1 MIVDGLTCRACYP
14 FSLIPSTKVFCMQ
27 ILSHPRT
34 SSRPAG
40 TSFIQRVRVP
50 AMLSCIGLAVLL
62 TGCLS
67 DKDKEGAGAAPAG
80 AAQQMPAPEVGVV
93 IATPQTIALV
103 TQLPG
108 RVEASRVAEVRARVQ
123 GIVTER
129 VFKEGSQVKAGQL
142 LYKID
147 SAPYQALLQSAK
159 ASLASAEA
167 NLGQAKTLADR
178 YRPLVAVNAVSQ
190 QEFDNADAAF
200 KAAQANVAVARAAV
214 RTAEINLGYASVTA
228 PISGRIGQALVTEGA
243 LVGDGT
249 ATPLALIQQIDNVYV
264 NFTQSSADALALQ
277 RQMQQGQLLKIE
289 GENAAKVQIV
299 LEDGSNYGVAGK
311 LLFSEISV
319 DPSTGQVTLRAE
331 IPNPDRLLLP
341 GMYVRVNI
349 EQAQINNAIAIPQ
362 QAVTRTQQGDTV
374 TVVDAEGNRQVKPV
388 KVRAA
393 SNNTWLVESG
403 LEAGEQVMVDGFQRL
418 QMMPPNVKV
427 KPVPWKSL
435 VSAPDAEQ
443 PAANTTVE
451 PTQGAAAPA
460 AKQ

>member
-1 MIVDGLTCRACYP
+1 MIVDGLTRRACYP
-14 FSLIPSTKVFCMQ
+14 YSLIPSTKVFCMQ
-27 ILSHPRT
+27 IQSHPRT
-34 SSRPAG
+34 SSRLAG

-67 DKDKEGAGAAPAG
+67 DKEDAGAAPAG
-80 AAQQMPAPEVGVV
+80 AAQQMPTPEVGVV

-147 SAPYQALLQSAK
+147 SEPYQALLQSAK

-228 PISGRIGQALVTEGA
+228 PIAGRIGQALVTEGA

-249 ATPLALIQQIDNVYV
+249 PTPLALIQQIDTVYV

-277 RQMQQGQLLKIE
+277 RLMQQGQLLKIE

-299 LEDGSNYGVAGK
+299 LEDGSDYGVAGK

-349 EQAQINNAIAIPQ
+349 EQAQVNNAIAIPQ

-435 VSAPDAEQ
+435 ISAPDAEQ

-451 PTQGAAAPA
+451 PIQGAAAPA

>member
-1 MIVDGLTCRACYP
+1 
-14 FSLIPSTKVFCMQ
+14 MQ
-27 ILSHPRT
+27 IQSHPRT
-34 SSRPAG
+34 SSRLAG

-67 DKDKEGAGAAPAG
+67 DKEDAGVAPAG
-80 AAQQMPAPEVGVV
+80 AAQQMPTPEVGVV

-147 SAPYQALLQSAK
+147 SEPYQALLQSAK

-228 PISGRIGQALVTEGA
+228 PIAGRIGQALVTEGA

-249 ATPLALIQQIDNVYV
+249 PTPLALIQQIDTVYV

-277 RQMQQGQLLKIE
+277 RLMQQGQLLKIE

-299 LEDGSNYGVAGK
+299 LEDGSDYGVAGK

-349 EQAQINNAIAIPQ
+349 EQAQVNNAIAIPQ

-435 VSAPDAEQ
+435 ISAPDAEQ

-451 PTQGAAAPA
+451 PIQGAAAPA

>member
-1 MIVDGLTCRACYP
+1 
-14 FSLIPSTKVFCMQ
+14 
-27 ILSHPRT
+27 
-34 SSRPAG
+34 
-40 TSFIQRVRVP
+40 
-50 AMLSCIGLAVLL
+50 MLSCIGLAVVLA
-62 TGCLS
+62 GCMS
-67 DKDKEGAGAAPAG
+67 NKEEEGAAAPAG
-80 AAQQMPAPEVGVV
+80 AAQQMPTPEVGVV
-93 IATPQTIALV
+93 IATPQTIGLV

-123 GIVTER
+123 GIVNER
-129 VFKEGSQVKAGQL
+129 VFQEGSQVKAGQL

-147 SAPYQALLQSAK
+147 AAPYQALVQSAK

-228 PISGRIGQALVTEGA
+228 PIAGRIGQALVTEGA

-264 NFTQSSADALALQ
+264 NFTQSSADALVLQ

-299 LEDGSNYGVAGK
+299 LEDGSKYGVAGK

-319 DPSTGQVTLRAE
+319 DPSTGQVTLRAV

-349 EQAQINNAIAIPQ
+349 EQAQISNAIAIPQ

-374 TVVDAEGNRQVKPV
+374 TVVDAEGNRQVKQV

-403 LEAGEQVMVDGFQRL
+403 LEAGDQVMVDGFQRL

-435 VSAPDAEQ
+435 ISKPDAEQ
-443 PAANTTVE
+443 PAANSTAE
-451 PTQGAAAPA
+451 PIQGAAAEPE
-460 AKQ
+460 AKP

>member
-1 MIVDGLTCRACYP
+1 
-14 FSLIPSTKVFCMQ
+14 
-27 ILSHPRT
+27 
-34 SSRPAG
+34 
-40 TSFIQRVRVP
+40 
-50 AMLSCIGLAVLL
+50 MLSCIGLAVLL

-67 DKDKEGAGAAPAG
+67 DKEDAGVAPAG
-80 AAQQMPAPEVGVV
+80 AAQQMPTPEVGVV

-147 SAPYQALLQSAK
+147 SEPYQALLQSAK

-228 PISGRIGQALVTEGA
+228 PIAGRIGQALVTEGA

-249 ATPLALIQQIDNVYV
+249 PTPLALIQQIDTVYV

-277 RQMQQGQLLKIE
+277 RLMQQGQLLKIE

-299 LEDGSNYGVAGK
+299 LEDGSDYGVAGK

-349 EQAQINNAIAIPQ
+349 EQAQVNNAIAIPQ

-435 VSAPDAEQ
+435 ISAPDAEQ

-451 PTQGAAAPA
+451 PIQGAAAPA

>member
-1 MIVDGLTCRACYP
+1 
-14 FSLIPSTKVFCMQ
+14 MQ
-27 ILSHPRT
+27 IQSHPRT
-34 SSRPAG
+34 SSRLAG

-67 DKDKEGAGAAPAG
+67 DKEDAGAAPAG
-80 AAQQMPAPEVGVV
+80 AAQQMPTPEVGVV

-147 SAPYQALLQSAK
+147 SEPYQALLQSAK

-228 PISGRIGQALVTEGA
+228 PIAGRIGQALVTEGA

-249 ATPLALIQQIDNVYV
+249 PTPLALIQQIDTVYV

-277 RQMQQGQLLKIE
+277 RLMQQGQLLKIE

-299 LEDGSNYGVAGK
+299 LEDGSDYGVAGK

-349 EQAQINNAIAIPQ
+349 EQAQVNNAIAIPQ

-435 VSAPDAEQ
+435 ISAPDAEQ

-451 PTQGAAAPA
+451 PIQGAAAPA

>member
-1 MIVDGLTCRACYP
+1 
-14 FSLIPSTKVFCMQ
+14 MQ

-34 SSRPAG
+34 SSRHAAP
-40 TSFIQRVRVP
+40 TLMQRARIP

-67 DKDKEGAGAAPAG
+67 DKDKEAAAAPAG
-80 AAQQMPAPEVGVV
+80 AAQQMPTPEVGVV
-93 IATPQTIALV
+93 IATPETIALV

-108 RVEASRVAEVRARVQ
+108 RVEASRVAQVRARVA
-123 GIVTER
+123 GIVNER
-129 VFKEGSQVKAGQL
+129 VFNEGSRVKAGQL

-147 SAPYQALLQSAK
+147 AAPYQAEVQSAK
-159 ASLASAEA
+159 ASLARAEA
-167 NLGQAKTLADR
+167 NLAQAKTLADR

-200 KAAQANVAVARAAV
+200 KAAQADVAASRAAV
-214 RTAEINLGYASVTA
+214 KTAEINLGYANVTA
-228 PISGRIGQALVTEGA
+228 PIAGRIGQALVTEGA
-243 LVGDGT
+243 LVGQGE
-249 ATPLALIQQIDNVYV
+249 ATPLALIQQIDSVYV
-264 NFTQSSADALALQ
+264 NFTQSSSDALNLQ
-277 RQMQQGQLLKIE
+277 RQMQQGQLMKIE
-289 GENAAKVQIV
+289 GENAARVQVV
-299 LEDGSNYGVAGK
+299 LEDGSNYGIAGK

-319 DPSTGQVTLRAE
+319 DPTTGQVTLRAE
-331 IPNPDRLLLP
+331 IPNPDGLLLP

-349 EQAQINNAIAIPQ
+349 EQAQISNAIAIPQ

-374 TVVDAEGNRQVKPV
+374 TVVDAEGNRQVKQV

-393 SNNTWLVESG
+393 SNNRWLVDSG

-435 VSAPDAEQ
+435 ISAPDAEQ
-443 PAANTTVE
+443 PATNPTAE
-451 PTQGAAAPA
+451 PTQGAAAEPA